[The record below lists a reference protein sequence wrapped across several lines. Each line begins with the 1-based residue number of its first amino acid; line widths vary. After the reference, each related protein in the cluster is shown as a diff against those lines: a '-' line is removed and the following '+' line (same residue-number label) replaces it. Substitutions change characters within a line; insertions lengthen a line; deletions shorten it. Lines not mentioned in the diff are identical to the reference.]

1 MLLASAVMESANGYH
16 SEGAVPYGAG
26 RVYRKLYP
34 GVYVPLPTFFN
45 AHGELDT
52 MSIGRHL
59 LNMCSLGMIP
69 VVSGSLGEA
78 VHLDQ
83 EERKVLIRTARNVLD
98 ANGLADVPIV
108 AGVGGASTRE
118 TIRLAKDAIDAGA

>member
-1 MLLASAVMESANGYH
+1 MGCTNGYP
-16 SEGAVPYGAG
+16 SDDVVPYGAE
-26 RVYRKLYP
+26 RTYRKLYP
-34 GVYVPLPTFFN
+34 GVYVPLPTFFD
-45 AHGELDT
+45 AQGELDT
-52 MSIGRHL
+52 VSIGRHL

-83 EERKVLIRTARNVLD
+83 DERKVLIRTARSVLD
-98 ANGLADVPIV
+98 ASGLKDVPIV

-118 TIRLAKDAIDAGA
+118 TVRLAKDAIDAGA